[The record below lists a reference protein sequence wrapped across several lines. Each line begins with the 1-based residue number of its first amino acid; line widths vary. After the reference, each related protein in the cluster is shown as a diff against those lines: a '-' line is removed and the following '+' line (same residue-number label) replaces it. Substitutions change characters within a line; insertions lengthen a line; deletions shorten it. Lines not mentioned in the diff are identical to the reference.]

1 MVGGGEDG
9 QQGEVVA
16 LGSGQRLVDPDR
28 LVFGGDLGAAALG
41 WAGGEGAG
49 WEGGCGQGR
58 GGREEVGGGGWLR
71 RKDGGEGCEDV
82 RSQEQ
87 AVGLLEEEEPR
98 CEHG

>member
-1 MVGGGEDG
+1 VSSRGSSNFEEQHASWGEGEREDGKEERVGGGEG
-9 QQGEVVA
+9 Y
-16 LGSGQRLVDPDR
+16 
-28 LVFGGDLGAAALG
+28 
-41 WAGGEGAG
+41 

-71 RKDGGEGCEDV
+71 RKDGGDGCEDV